1 MCSKLKK
8 LCIGKTLYPQ
18 DPIPVTDA
26 PPSTCIAQKISS
38 QEGKWI
44 ATCLVI
50 TRTIIPMCNA
60 VTHHQV
66 GVEKALHFVDGWTFV
81 FLIILTPEVI
91 AIPEI
96 FSCYHYK
103 ATVRDKLIM
112 KNLIMTD

>member
-1 MCSKLKK
+1 MPLLPPALLNKFLLKR
-8 LCIGKTLYPQ
+8 GNEF
-18 DPIPVTDA
+18 
-26 PPSTCIAQKISS
+26 S
-38 QEGKWI
+38 I

-50 TRTIIPMCNA
+50 NRTVILMCNA

-66 GVEKALHFVDGWTFV
+66 GVEKALHFVDDGTFV

-96 FSCYHYK
+96 FSCYYYK

-112 KNLIMTD
+112 KNLVVTLIGQERGFLFFL

>member
-1 MCSKLKK
+1 MPLLPSALLNKFHLKK
-8 LCIGKTLYPQ
+8 GNEF
-18 DPIPVTDA
+18 
-26 PPSTCIAQKISS
+26 S
-38 QEGKWI
+38 I

-50 TRTIIPMCNA
+50 NRTVIPMCSA
-60 VTHHQV
+60 VTHHRV

-96 FSCYHYK
+96 FSRYHYK

-112 KNLIMTD
+112 KSLVMTD